1 MESNQVTTYPAL
13 VGKVLSIYRE
23 GIEIDQTNFA
33 QKMGIT
39 QSSWS
44 RIERGVAT
52 INSEQLNK
60 AAQLLNTTAGALL
73 SKADQFKEAFEAQG
87 GKVIDKKET
96 ESLSPGIKLVGAA
109 ALGALI
115 FALTRK

>member
-1 MESNQVTTYPAL
+1 MVT
-13 VGKVLSIYRE
+13 
-23 GIEIDQTNFA
+23 N
-33 QKMGIT
+33 

-52 INSEQLNK
+52 INVEQLNK
-60 AAQLLNTTAGALL
+60 AAQLLNTTAGDLL
-73 SKADQFKEAFEAQG
+73 SQADQLKQAFEAQG

-96 ESLSPGIKLVGAA
+96 ESLSPGMKLAGAA
-109 ALGALI
+109 ALGALL

>member
-1 MESNQVTTYPAL
+1 MANDQVTTYPVL
-13 VGKVLSIYRE
+13 IGKVLSIQRAALQ
-23 GIEIDQTNFA
+23 IDQTIFA
-33 QKMGIT
+33 EKMGVN

-52 INSEQLNK
+52 INVEQLNK
-60 AAQLLNTTAGALL
+60 AAQLLKTTAGKLL
-73 SKADQFKEAFEAQG
+73 SQADLLKQAFEAQG

-96 ESLSPGIKLVGAA
+96 ESLSPGMKLAGAA
-109 ALGALI
+109 ALGALL